1 MQMQEV
7 IEKLKDILASE
18 GKRDL
23 KTKDIAK
30 ELGIHPDTFNSMK
43 FRNSIPYPQIL
54 NFLNQRNI
62 SINYFFYGSSPKDQL
77 ECENK
82 YKILKLYKTNASL
95 GGGGIN
101 DLIDSSDLI
110 IDEKVLNFFGSKEC
124 EFITC
129 YGESME
135 PLIKDGSIC
144 VIDRNK
150 TFKNKSICVINT
162 RDGLFIKQVLKQNDG
177 VMLHSLNPLYK
188 DIFYKNGDFL
198 LIGVV
203 IGELSRL

>member
-1 MQMQEV
+1 MFKFFEVKIKGFKMQMQEV

-23 KTKDIAK
+23 KTIDIAK
-30 ELGIHPDTFNSMK
+30 ELGINPDTFNSMK

-101 DLIDSSDLI
+101 DLIDCSELI
-110 IDEKVLNFFGSKEC
+110 VDEKLLNFFGSKEC

-144 VIDRNK
+144 VI
-150 TFKNKSICVINT
+150 NT
-162 RDGLFIKQVLKQNDG
+162 RDGLFIKQVLKQDDG
-177 VMLHSLNPLYK
+177 VILHSLNPLYK
-188 DIFYKNGDFL
+188 DIFYKSGDFL

-203 IGELSRL
+203 IGELSKM

>member
-1 MQMQEV
+1 MFKFFE
-7 IEKLKDILASE
+7 IKIKGFKNANARS
-18 GKRDL
+18 DL

-30 ELGIHPDTFNSMK
+30 ELGINPDTFNSMK
-43 FRNSIPYPQIL
+43 FRNPIPYPQIL
-54 NFLNQRNI
+54 NFLQERNI
-62 SINYFFYGSSPKDQL
+62 SINYFFYGSSPKEQL
-77 ECENK
+77 ESENK
-82 YKILKLYKTNASL
+82 YKILKFYKTNASL

-101 DLIDSSDLI
+101 DLIACSELVV
-110 IDEKVLNFFGSKEC
+110 DEKILSFFGSKEC

-129 YGESME
+129 YGESMD

-162 RDGLFIKQVLKQNDG
+162 RDGLFIKQVLKQDDG
-177 VMLHSLNPLYK
+177 VILHSLNPLYE

-198 LIGVV
+198 LIGAV
-203 IGELSRL
+203 IGELSKI

>member
-1 MQMQEV
+1 MFKFFE
-7 IEKLKDILASE
+7 IKIKGFKNANARS
-18 GKRDL
+18 DL

-30 ELGIHPDTFNSMK
+30 ELGINPDTFNSMK

-54 NFLNQRNI
+54 NFLQERNI
-62 SINYFFYGSSPKDQL
+62 SINYFFYGSSPKEQL
-77 ECENK
+77 ESENK
-82 YKILKLYKTNASL
+82 YKILKFYKTNASL

-101 DLIDSSDLI
+101 DLIDYSKLI
-110 IDEKVLNFFGSKEC
+110 IDEKLLSFFGSKNC

-129 YGESME
+129 YEESME

-144 VIDRNK
+144 IVDRNK
-150 TFKNKSICVINT
+150 TFKDKSICVINT
-162 RDGLFIKQVLKQNDG
+162 RDGLFIKQVLKQDDG

>member
-54 NFLNQRNI
+54 NFLNGRNI
-62 SINYFFYGSSPKDQL
+62 NINYFFYGSSPKDQL

-101 DLIDSSDLI
+101 DLIDCSELI
-110 IDEKVLNFFGSKEC
+110 VDEKLLNFFGSK
-124 EFITC
+124 
-129 YGESME
+129 
-135 PLIKDGSIC
+135 
-144 VIDRNK
+144 
-150 TFKNKSICVINT
+150 
-162 RDGLFIKQVLKQNDG
+162 
-177 VMLHSLNPLYK
+177 
-188 DIFYKNGDFL
+188 
-198 LIGVV
+198 
-203 IGELSRL
+203 

>member
-18 GKRDL
+18 GKNNL

-30 ELGIHPDTFNSMK
+30 ELGINADTFNSMK

-54 NFLNQRNI
+54 NFLNKRNI
-62 SINYFFYGSSPKDQL
+62 NINYFFYGSSPKEQL
-77 ECENK
+77 ECEHK

-101 DLIDSSDLI
+101 DLIESFECI
-110 IDEKVLNFFGSKEC
+110 IDEKILSFFGSKKC

-135 PLIKDGSIC
+135 PIIKDGSIC

-150 TFKNKSICVINT
+150 TFKNKNIYVINT
-162 RDGLFIKQVLKQNDG
+162 KDGLFIKQVFKQDNG
-177 VMLHSLNPLYK
+177 VILHSLNPLYK
-188 DIFYKNGDFL
+188 DIFYKNGEFL
-198 LIGVV
+198 LVGEV
-203 IGELSRL
+203 IGEFSKI